1 MQAFNNET
9 GVCFSCVAQYRI
21 NHSTVV
27 GVCFASLTTEKP
39 MILFDIRF
47 KAVPLASS

>member
-1 MQAFNNET
+1 MQAFSNDT
-9 GVCFSCVAQYRI
+9 GVCFSCVAQYCI

-27 GVCFASLTTEKP
+27 GVCSVSLTTEKP